1 MQNSD
6 INKSI
11 SKKILSSK
19 EPRVVNYYV
28 AIAVNIILLYFFNN
42 IVFASI
48 SFLSS
53 KDLIRCLWAVN
64 LSLGVGIIGNF
75 IFLLYRPRWFYHL
88 IQAIL
93 SALVILA
100 VYTFYRVFP
109 FTFSSDVFGTVTR
122 IILLIIMAGTAI
134 GFIAELV
141 KFAITWMHRQPP
153 SVPQTSPV
161 SPLPPEPSPTQPLS
175 DLPPEPPPVSP
186 PSSPPP
192 EPPPSG

>member
-19 EPRVVNYYV
+19 EPRVVSYYV
-28 AIAVNIILLYFFNN
+28 AISVDIILLYFFNN
-42 IVFASI
+42 IIFASI

-53 KDLIRCLWAVN
+53 KDLINCLWAIN
-64 LSLGVGIIGNF
+64 LALGAGIIGNF

-88 IQAIL
+88 IQAVL

-100 VYTFYRVFP
+100 VYTIYRIFP
-109 FTFSSDVFGTVTR
+109 FTFGVDIFRTITR

-134 GFIAELV
+134 GFMVELV
-141 KFAITWMHRQPP
+141 KFTITWMHREPP
-153 SVPQTSPV
+153 PAPPISPV
-161 SPLPPEPSPTQPLS
+161 SPLPPEAPPTQPVS
-175 DLPPEPPPVSP
+175 ALPPEPPLVSP

-192 EPPPSG
+192 EPPPSA